1 MRGGSSFTFESVE
14 LMDYKIHET
23 NLKIGGSYIESPEW
37 LKNKGATINPK
48 NKKDDKCFQ
57 YALTLALNY
66 NKIKKKSLF
75 KKIKREDL
83 GFLSHQTDWKNF
95 EQNIESI
102 ALNVLVASQYCE
114 EITLLYK
121 LEHNFELENNVVL

>member
-23 NLKIGGSYIESPEW
+23 NLKRGGSYIESPEW

-66 NKIKKKSLF
+66 NKIKKKSQKKYF
-75 KKIKREDL
+75 KKL
-83 GFLSHQTDWKNF
+83 NVLSHQRVQKTKQ
-95 EQNIESI
+95 QNNESI
-102 ALNVLVASQYCE
+102 ALNVLFSS
-114 EITLLYK
+114 
-121 LEHNFELENNVVL
+121 

>member
-23 NLKIGGSYIESPEW
+23 NLKRGGSYIESPEW

-66 NKIKKKSLF
+66 NKIKKKSQ
-75 KKIKREDL
+75 KKYLKKL
-83 GFLSHQTDWKNF
+83 NVLSHQRVQKTKQ
-95 EQNIESI
+95 QNNESI
-102 ALNVLVASQYCE
+102 ALNVLFSS
-114 EITLLYK
+114 
-121 LEHNFELENNVVL
+121 